1 MIEWPDELVQDIARR
16 RCVIFIGAGVSKN
29 STNERG
35 ERPMD
40 WMQFLNF
47 LAEQVNDLVAK
58 EAITDCISKGDLLTA
73 CEIARTA
80 LRPQTFRTHLLRS
93 FAERRFQVAPI
104 HEDLVAIDSRIVLT
118 TNVDKIYE
126 MAAMSFLHGDILVK
140 SYTDDDVA
148 DVVRRQNRCLIKV
161 HGTVDS
167 PLGTVFT
174 RSDYAKARVSHA
186 DFYRVID
193 ALFTTHTFLFL
204 GASMKDPDMT
214 LLLEDYALRHRGTRP
229 HYVVMPDG
237 GMSAPVLRVVE
248 ESMNLQTISY
258 DPANNHEALQTG
270 IKELKAL
277 VDVARAQLLETMD
290 W

>member
-1 MIEWPDELVQDIARR
+1 M
-16 RCVIFIGAGVSKN
+16 N
-29 STNERG
+29 SSNERG

-47 LAEQVNDLVAK
+47 LADQVDDPIVK
-58 EAITDCISKGDLLTA
+58 EAITDCISRGDLLTA
-73 CEIARTA
+73 CEIARTG
-80 LRPQTFRTHLLRS
+80 LRPQTFRTHLLRC

-126 MAAMSFLHGDILVK
+126 MAAMSILHGDILVK
-140 SYTDDDVA
+140 SYTDADVA
-148 DVVRRQNRCLIKV
+148 DVVRRQNRCLIKI

-167 PLGTVFT
+167 PLDTVFT
-174 RSDYAKARVSHA
+174 RSDYAKARVSNA

-204 GASMKDPDMT
+204 GASMKDPDMM
-214 LLLEDYALRHRGTRP
+214 LLLEDYALRHPGTRP

-237 GMSAPVLRVVE
+237 GISAPVLRVAE
-248 ESMNLQTISY
+248 DSMNLQTIAY
-258 DPANNHEALQTG
+258 DPANNHEALQVG
-270 IKELKAL
+270 IKDLKAL